1 MNHKFKLVADIVY
14 TTNNLCNDH
23 GFKTMDSKDIAAKA
37 WATSQLKRCP
47 TKS

>member
-37 WATSQLKRCP
+37 WGDFSTEEMQD
-47 TKS
+47 